1 MEGIL
6 MYTKKIKPDIVIYIY
21 DVIFVTIFFYS
32 TANIDDFEKAS
43 SIIFGTF
50 VAYSFLVKVKINE
63 VIRESKKNKDE
74 VEK

>member
-1 MEGIL
+1 MN
-6 MYTKKIKPDIVIYIY
+6 IKNIRPDIVIYIY
-21 DVIFVTIFFYS
+21 DVIFLTIFFYS
-32 TANIDDFEKAS
+32 ASNIDDFEKVLTIIS
-43 SIIFGTF
+43 STF

>member
-1 MEGIL
+1 MKR
-6 MYTKKIKPDIVIYIY
+6 KKLRPDIEIYVY

-32 TANIDDFEKAS
+32 TSNIDDFEKVS

-50 VAYSFLVKVKINE
+50 VVYGFLVKVKINE